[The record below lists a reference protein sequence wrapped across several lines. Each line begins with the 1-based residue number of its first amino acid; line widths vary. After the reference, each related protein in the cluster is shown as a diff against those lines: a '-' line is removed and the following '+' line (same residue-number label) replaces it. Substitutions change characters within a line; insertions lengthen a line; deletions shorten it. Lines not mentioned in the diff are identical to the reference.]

1 MRAPDSWLNNS
12 ASADRSYGVAS
23 RAWRVS
29 PPASVHYRRSGAT
42 EGESGRGAL
51 TASSIR
57 VCRSEA
63 AGGRSEGPGTAAFQF
78 WGTPV
83 DGPEQA
89 APAAYA
95 RRAASDHTRIED
107 AVSAPRPGWIVRP
120 ICRRCLAWRV

>member
-1 MRAPDSWLNNS
+1 PAHVPAQAVLPANGGVAR
-12 ASADRSYGVAS
+12 SAD
-23 RAWRVS
+23 
-29 PPASVHYRRSGAT
+29 P
-42 EGESGRGAL
+42 GRGEF

-63 AGGRSEGPGTAAFQF
+63 AGGRSEGPGTATFQF
-78 WGTPV
+78 LGTAV

-107 AVSAPRPGWIVRP
+107 AVSASASSSANQLRP
-120 ICRRCLAWRV
+120 